1 MRIAL
6 ISDCYAPRL
15 GGIESQV
22 RDLAIQLVGAGHEV
36 VLVTATPA
44 DDGSDREIDEGVRV
58 VRLDFPPARG
68 VPVNP
73 LAGPQLEAIMAG
85 ADVTHIHSGVIS
97 PFADHAALIAARRR
111 LPAVVTWHCMLWHW
125 QWLFRTLR
133 YRQYTGRR
141 GLIHTTV
148 SEMMAR
154 QIQRVMGSSA
164 PVGVLYNGIEL
175 DEWRQ
180 VAERRLA
187 TERRPG
193 PLRIVSSR
201 RLARR
206 KRNDVLIEL
215 AVAAQAATGV
225 DCELT
230 IYGEGPE
237 RPALDRL
244 IHQLD
249 APWVKLAGRVDRAGL
264 AGAYEDADIYF
275 STSLMDSF
283 GIATLEGRTCGLPV
297 VAPAGTGVDDFCEP
311 GVGSLVGQGNAGLQ
325 EALETMLVDDE
336 LRAEMARHNATTVP
350 SQDWSEVLPATL
362 DYYRVAIAAQ
372 SCPRA

>member
-6 ISDCYAPRL
+6 ISDCYTPRL

-22 RDLAIQLVGAGHEV
+22 RDLAIKLAGEGHEV
-36 VLVTATPA
+36 ILATATPA
-44 DDGSDREIDEGVRV
+44 ADGADREIDESVKV

-73 LAGPQLEAIMAG
+73 LAGPGLEVIMRG
-85 ADVTHIHSGVIS
+85 ADVTHIHTGVIS
-97 PFADHAALIAARRR
+97 PFADHAALIAAAHR

-125 QWLFRTLR
+125 QWLFRLLR
-133 YRQYTGRR
+133 YRQFTGRR

-154 QIQRVMGSSA
+154 QIQGVMGDSA
-164 PVGVLYNGIEL
+164 KVGVLYNGIEL
-175 DEWRQ
+175 DDWRQ
-180 VAERRLA
+180 VAAQRLA
-187 TERRPG
+187 TPRRPG

-206 KRNDVLIEL
+206 KRNAALIEL

-230 IYGEGPE
+230 IFGEGPE
-237 RPALDRL
+237 RPALERL
-244 IHQLD
+244 IERLD
-249 APWVKLAGRVDRAGL
+249 APWVHLAGRVDRAGL
-264 AGAYEDADIYF
+264 AAAYADADIYF

-297 VAPAGTGVDDFCEP
+297 VAPAHTGVDDFCEP
-311 GVGSLVGQGNAGLQ
+311 GVGSLVGEGDADLQ
-325 EALETMLVDDE
+325 TALEIMLSDDE
-336 LRAEMARHNATTVP
+336 LREAMSRHNATTLP

-362 DYYRVAIAAQ
+362 AYYRAAIDAQ
-372 SCPRA
+372 R